1 MPSQRIP
8 YAAMATR
15 SRRRGSGSRR
25 TSATAP
31 RTAQLTTSRPNASAP
46 GESAWPAARMPTNAE
61 PQAVT
66 VASPAMSAAASA
78 RQALVGAPALSA
90 GPAPAGAPALS
101 ARPAPAGAAAVSA
114 RPALAGAA
122 AVSAG
127 PALAG
132 ATAAPA
138 RPAAADAAASSAMPS
153 APRPAFQTGPAIQ
166 TGPASQLASALQILL

>member
-1 MPSQRIP
+1 
-8 YAAMATR
+8 MATR
-15 SRRRGSGSRR
+15 SRRRGSGSWR

-66 VASPAMSAAASA
+66 VASPAMSPAVSA
-78 RQALVGAPALSA
+78 GPALAGAPALSA
-90 GPAPAGAPALS
+90 G
-101 ARPAPAGAAAVSA
+101 
-114 RPALAGAA
+114 PALAGAA

>member
-90 GPAPAGAPALS
+90 
-101 ARPAPAGAAAVSA
+101 RPAPAGAAAVSA

>member
-1 MPSQRIP
+1 
-8 YAAMATR
+8 MATR

-66 VASPAMSAAASA
+66 VASPAMSAAT
-78 RQALVGAPALSA
+78 P
-90 GPAPAGAPALS
+90 
-101 ARPAPAGAAAVSA
+101 A

-122 AVSAG
+122 AAPAG

-132 ATAAPA
+132 AAAAPAGPALAGAAAAPARPALAGAAAAPA

-166 TGPASQLASALQILL
+166 TGPVSQLASALQILL